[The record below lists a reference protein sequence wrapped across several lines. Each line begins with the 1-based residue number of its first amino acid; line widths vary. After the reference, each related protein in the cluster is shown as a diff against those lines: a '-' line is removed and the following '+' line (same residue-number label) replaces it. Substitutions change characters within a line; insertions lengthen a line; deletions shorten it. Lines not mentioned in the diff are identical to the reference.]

1 MSIAHP
7 PVPADTPGGRKGL
20 GCKHPQLTER
30 PLAVAIRKLSTSAS
44 RLVDHHRLRGR
55 SYPKPRYW
63 EKLYQMLEEEAEK
76 RGKTPPPPPLTFALD
91 HEPTEQEKT
100 DCLIKQI
107 VWADRNMLL
116 HRVQMYFDAMPSSCW
131 NRVGDG

>member
-1 MSIAHP
+1 M
-7 PVPADTPGGRKGL
+7 
-20 GCKHPQLTER
+20 
-30 PLAVAIRKLSTSAS
+30 AIRKLSTSAS

-63 EKLYQMLEEEAEK
+63 ERLYQMLEEEAEK

-116 HRVQMYFDAMPSSCW
+116 HRVQMFFDAMPSSCW